1 MKNSILNIAFI
12 ASALLINSCITPFEP
27 EGVTSIDN
35 MVVIEGDIV
44 LNETTTVTISRSQAL
59 KDESKINY
67 IKSAQVWVENE
78 NGVKYS
84 GRETMT
90 NGITQYLVSTSGLDA
105 THKYKLCV
113 KLQGG
118 QKYESELLQ
127 VLIAPPIDS
136 IGFNTTAQNESATFY
151 VNTHDPTNRTNY
163 YKWKYKEDWEFHSQY
178 ISLFEYDPVKNIVNS
193 IPFEKNRYY
202 CWGTASSSAILIATT
217 THLEQDIVYQ
227 KPLVS
232 MGSADNR
239 ISLLYC
245 LEVTQM
251 AISHQAYIYWEN
263 IRKNSDKIGG
273 IFSPQPS
280 EIGGNIH
287 CITSP
292 SERVLGYVS
301 AGVVSKKRKF
311 TEGKTIGVY
320 REPMSCESIFVDKD
334 NPIQFSSL
342 YEAGYDV
349 ISFSGSKEEGEE
361 SYWVMKKCSDCRIRG
376 TKNKPSFWPNEHL

>member
-1 MKNSILNIAFI
+1 
-12 ASALLINSCITPFEP
+12 
-27 EGVTSIDN
+27 
-35 MVVIEGDIV
+35 
-44 LNETTTVTISRSQAL
+44 
-59 KDESKINY
+59 
-67 IKSAQVWVENE
+67 
-78 NGVKYS
+78 
-84 GRETMT
+84 MT
-90 NGITQYLVSTSGLDA
+90 QLTGL
-105 THKYKLCV
+105 
-113 KLQGG
+113 
-118 QKYESELLQ
+118 
-127 VLIAPPIDS
+127 
-136 IGFNTTAQNESATFY
+136 
-151 VNTHDPTNRTNY
+151 NY